1 MKNFN
6 KKIYALNRSMLNNKH
21 IGSIPIEYY
30 KAAHNIANS
39 FSKEY
44 AAIGVMN
51 INDLFQEANYALIKS
66 WSNIDWDYI
75 GTIEDKIERKKAI
88 NKYLNIS
95 VKGLLNDKIK
105 QNADGMAMPIKGIW
119 NNKDKKRYTTGFGFI
134 SVLFP
139 HWFDTNV
146 LAIIEDEIYDYSY
159 EKLGEY
165 LEGWLKKYIPKY
177 YLMMQMFY
185 GLDDIYSKPKKI
197 HEIANYFHMKPE
209 SVKKQ
214 KQRLLAKLKAN
225 EDALKELA
233 FFVATNGIKSQSK
246 VYDYA
251 EINLKIFR
259 D

>member
-6 KKIYALNRSMLNNKH
+6 KKIYALNRSMLNNNH

-105 QNADGMAMPIKGIW
+105 QNADGMSMPIKGIW

-197 HEIANYFHMKPE
+197 YEIANYFHMKPE

>member
-1 MKNFN
+1 
-6 KKIYALNRSMLNNKH
+6 
-21 IGSIPIEYY
+21 
-30 KAAHNIANS
+30 
-39 FSKEY
+39 
-44 AAIGVMN
+44 MN

-105 QNADGMAMPIKGIW
+105 QNADGMSMPIKGIW